1 MPPSL
6 PPNTNTPHPLSD
18 PDPDPDPRK
27 KCWLCK
33 GPYDADKLAEHIRV
47 AHPLIKRFRLTPAVN
62 SEASPSSTGSGS
74 GEVAAQAVTE
84 GQGEQQ
90 VQAQVEDPAR
100 LSPYE
105 EAAQPHNQTST
116 QLQTH
121 VRTQVGSEAQTQPQ
135 NQTQG
140 HAQKDTA
147 VNAEPDDIAEYM
159 GDAHHQ
165 NLNEHTSGTGAATVG
180 TNPNSSSSSS
190 PSASPVH
197 KAGARI
203 HTQGQAR
210 AQGVGDAQ
218 VQHRAE
224 VEIRTQAQRRKYTLS
239 QGQGSTPGQ
248 GQANTQAQ
256 DRAYTP
262 GQGQDRPYIQVQTQ
276 GIDRWK
282 TVNERRAR
290 DVNSEDKD
298 GKQDNGNKSGKQ
310 TRDFP
315 SRESSPDGIQKTF
328 QSLKKG
334 GYGINWGGSDVR
346 NAGDTS
352 IRTRH
357 GNDTG
362 NANAN
367 ANPGS
372 MIQKQGRNLNGGY
385 GMNGGGNGNSD
396 TGATSTR
403 AGYGAS
409 NGNANRGSGNPNLGG
424 NSNPHSA
431 IRRDQRMD
439 IGRLIHGDGDS
450 DAGSAAGYTKNTQP
464 PERQPQAIRRF
475 HDGGD
480 GGGAAAAGEIEA
492 AQILAQRF
500 HDDRS
505 RPRKPQPGRL
515 LIVPPSPGTMGPPAP
530 IQSGS
535 SPASTSISNSA
546 TSSRLKRK
554 RPSDSA
560 EADTEYTPTRTPAT
574 TTAATSARPS
584 NSSPQTITPRDAQG
598 RPLTKAGVPR
608 ATRGELE
615 AKMPGPDP
623 DTELD
628 SPQGDPPTGM
638 ASGPNTEAWFRAV
651 FVAPDDMKANPPVE
665 IVSHQSKP
673 WETFHNELRRAS
685 KGVAGRFIEGQENGF
700 GLEHGSWFFTF
711 MGRGTERG
719 GRRVWGELG
728 GHPISYRDMASSVLG
743 DPDRYGVII
752 MHVS

>member
-33 GPYDADKLAEHIRV
+33 TPYDADKLAEHIRV

-74 GEVAAQAVTE
+74 AEVAAQAVTE
-84 GQGEQQ
+84 EQGEQQ
-90 VQAQVEDPAR
+90 GQAQVEDPAR

-105 EAAQPHNQTST
+105 EAAQPHNQTSA

-140 HAQKDTA
+140 HAEKDTA
-147 VNAEPDDIAEYM
+147 VNTEPGDIAEHM
-159 GDAHHQ
+159 GDAHRQ
-165 NLNEHTSGTGAATVG
+165 DLNEHTFGTGAVTAG
-180 TNPNSSSSSS
+180 MNPSSSSSSS
-190 PSASPVH
+190 PSTSPIH
-197 KAGARI
+197 KAGART

-224 VEIRTQAQRRKYTLS
+224 AEIRTQAQRRKYTLS
-239 QGQGSTPGQ
+239 QGQGYAPGQ
-248 GQANTQAQ
+248 DQANTQAQ
-256 DRAYTP
+256 DQAYTP
-262 GQGQDRPYIQVQTQ
+262 GQGQGWPYSQVRTQ

-282 TVNERRAR
+282 TVNERKAGNV
-290 DVNSEDKD
+290 DSEDKD
-298 GKQDNGNKSGKQ
+298 GKQ
-310 TRDFP
+310 TRDFG

-334 GYGINWGGSDVR
+334 GYGINWVGSDVR

-352 IRTRH
+352 IRTGH

-367 ANPGS
+367 ANPGP
-372 MIQKQGRNLNGGY
+372 MIQKQGRNLDGGY
-385 GMNGGGNGNSD
+385 GMNGDGNGNSD
-396 TGATSTR
+396 AGATSTR
-403 AGYGAS
+403 AGYGAG
-409 NGNANRGSGNPNLGG
+409 NGNANHGSENPNLGG
-424 NSNPHSA
+424 NSNTHSA
-431 IRRDQRMD
+431 FRRDQRMD

-450 DAGSAAGYTKNTQP
+450 NASSAAGYTQNTQP
-464 PERQPQAIRRF
+464 RERQPQATRRF
-475 HDGGD
+475 QDG
-480 GGGAAAAGEIEA
+480 GGGAAATAGESEA

-505 RPRKPQPGRL
+505 RQRKPQPGRL
-515 LIVPPSPGTMGPPAP
+515 IIAPPSPGTMGPPAP

-560 EADTEYTPTRTPAT
+560 EADTEYNPTRTSAT
-574 TTAATSARPS
+574 TTAATSAPTRTS

-623 DTELD
+623 DTEFDGPKGD
-628 SPQGDPPTGM
+628 SPSDM

-743 DPDRYGVII
+743 DPYRYGVII